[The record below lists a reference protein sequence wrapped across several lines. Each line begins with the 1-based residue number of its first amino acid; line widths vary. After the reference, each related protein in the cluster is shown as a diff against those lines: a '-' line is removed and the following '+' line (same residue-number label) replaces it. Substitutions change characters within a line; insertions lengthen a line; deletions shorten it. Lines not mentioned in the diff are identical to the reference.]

1 METIAGTAR
10 MPPDAAIAS
19 IDMAAKAGL
28 SKKRL
33 RQTVKAMEDAQE
45 EYKVRWQ
52 AIRDFQLPFIGE
64 FIDRGDTE
72 NRAKRRDTKIW
83 NSAAW
88 ESCQVF
94 AAGIMSGL
102 TPQNRRWFRLSFSD
116 RALSDDAEA
125 SRILDERMEILN
137 DVLDKSNF
145 YNAIHTAYLE
155 LPFGQAPLGVFPD
168 REHGVHFV
176 PYTIGSY
183 MLSASADGNVDVF
196 CRKRKMTAS
205 QLVEKFGEEVL
216 PEAIRREAKET
227 SGMKA
232 SHTVYWI
239 VQPNSKKAEDKPGR
253 IYLPYVSAYWLENSR
268 DDEWLYIGGF
278 NEWPVP
284 VGRYLITGTDTYG
297 KGPGWFAEGD
307 AKELQLLERDKMAL
321 VELTVKPV
329 ITADEETA
337 NRGISL
343 TPGDITIQ
351 AKGEQGGAK
360 PLFQVAAHIEQ
371 LEYTIE
377 KVENRIKRAYAADL
391 FLMMDQQTKQM
402 TAREVVERMQEKM
415 QQLGPVVQRMQFE
428 FLSKII
434 ERVYNIL
441 DRAGVFPPVED
452 EETLAAIAD
461 KEIRIEYISPLAQAQ
476 KMSGLV
482 NIEQALEFVGQIAQF
497 APEVLDKVNY
507 PEAVDRYIDMV
518 GAPAAIK
525 KSKEE
530 FQAIQEQ
537 KAEEAAK
544 AKELQQAAAVAQVAA
559 PAAQAARNFSDAAKD
574 GNPALAQ
581 LLGVNTLGLPAGG
594 ESNNG

>member
-1 METIAGTAR
+1 METIAGAAR
-10 MPPDAAIAS
+10 MPPGESRTMDMTARAA
-19 IDMAAKAGL
+19 L

-33 RQTVKAMEDAQE
+33 VEMVKAMEAMKE
-45 EYKVRWQ
+45 EYRPRWK
-52 AIRDFQLPFIGE
+52 AIREYQLPFIGE
-64 FIDRGDTE
+64 FPEDGDVD
-72 NRAKRRDTKIW
+72 NPGKRKDTKIW

-116 RALSDDAEA
+116 RSLADNAEA

-168 REHGVHFV
+168 REKGVYFV

-183 MLSASADGNVDVF
+183 MLSAGADGEVEVF
-196 CRKRKMTAS
+196 CQKRRLTAR
-205 QLVEKFGEEVL
+205 QLVEKFGEEAL

-227 SGMKA
+227 AGMKQ
-232 SHTVYWI
+232 SHAVYWL
-239 VQPNSKKAEDKPGR
+239 VQKNPNHEKKPGR
-253 IYLPYVSAYWLENSR
+253 IYLPYVSAYWLEKSQE
-268 DDEWLYIGGF
+268 DEWLYVGGF
-278 NEWPVP
+278 HEWPVP
-284 VGRYLITGTDTYG
+284 VGRFLVTGSDTYG

-307 AKELQLLERDKMAL
+307 AKELQMLEKDKLAL
-321 VELTVKPV
+321 VELSAKPAV
-329 ITADEETA
+329 TADEETA
-337 NRGISL
+337 KGGVSL
-343 TPGDITIQ
+343 TPGGLTIR
-351 AKGEQGGAK
+351 AQGDKTGVQ
-360 PLFQVAAHIEQ
+360 PLFQVAANLEQ
-371 LEYTIE
+371 VEYTIE
-377 KVENRIKRAYAADL
+377 KVERRIKRSYAADL
-391 FLMMDQQTKQM
+391 FLMMDAQERTM

-441 DRAGVFPPVED
+441 DRAGVFPQVED
-452 EETLAAIAD
+452 EETLAALSE

-507 PEAVDRYIDMV
+507 PEAVDRYVDMV

-525 KSKEE
+525 RSEEE
-530 FQAIQEQ
+530 FQAIQAK
-537 KAEEAAK
+537 KAEEAQK
-544 AKELQQAAAVAQVAA
+544 AQEMQQAAAMAQTAA
-559 PAAQAARNFSDAAKD
+559 PAAQAAKNISEAARD

-581 LLGVNTLGLPAGG
+581 LLGVNTMGLPLGGAGHG
-594 ESNNG
+594 

>member
-1 METIAGTAR
+1 METIAGSAR
-10 MPPDAAIAS
+10 TPPGAAVS
-19 IDMAAKAGL
+19 IDMAKKAGL

-33 RQTVKAMEDAQE
+33 RQTVKAMEEAQE
-45 EYKVRWQ
+45 EYKIRWQ
-52 AIRDFQLPFIGE
+52 AIREFQLPFIGE
-64 FIDRGDTE
+64 FIDRGETE

-83 NSAAW
+83 NGTAW

-168 REHGVHFV
+168 RNHGVKFV
-176 PYTIGSY
+176 SYTIGSY
-183 MLSASADGNVDVF
+183 MLSASADGEVDVF
-196 CRKRKMTAS
+196 CQKRKMTAR

-216 PEAIRREAKET
+216 SEAIRREAKET
-227 SGMKA
+227 AGMKA

-239 VQPNSKKAEDKPGR
+239 VQPNPKKEAEKAGR
-253 IYLPYVSAYWLENSR
+253 IYLPYLSAYWLENSR
-268 DDEWLYIGGF
+268 DDEWLYVGGF
-278 NEWPVP
+278 HEWPVP

-307 AKELQLLERDKMAL
+307 AKELQMLERDKLAL

-337 NRGISL
+337 NRGVSL
-343 TPGDITIQ
+343 EPGGLTIR
-351 AKGEQGGAK
+351 ADGERGGVE
-360 PLFQVAAHIEQ
+360 PLFQVAPHIEQ
-371 LEYTIE
+371 LDYTIE

-452 EETLAAIAD
+452 EETLSALSD

-476 KMSGLV
+476 KMSGLI

-507 PEAVDRYIDMV
+507 PEAVDRYVDMV

-525 KSKEE
+525 RSDEE
-530 FQAIQEQ
+530 FQALQEEKQ
-537 KAEEAAK
+537 AK
-544 AKELQQAAAVAQVAA
+544 MAQAQEMQQAAAMAETAA
-559 PAAQAARNFSDAAKD
+559 PAAQAAKNFNDATKD

-581 LLGVNTLGLPAGG
+581 LLGVNALGLPMGG
-594 ESNNG
+594 GGRHE

>member
-1 METIAGTAR
+1 
-10 MPPDAAIAS
+10 
-19 IDMAAKAGL
+19 
-28 SKKRL
+28 
-33 RQTVKAMEDAQE
+33 
-45 EYKVRWQ
+45 
-52 AIRDFQLPFIGE
+52 
-64 FIDRGDTE
+64 
-72 NRAKRRDTKIW
+72 
-83 NSAAW
+83 
-88 ESCQVF
+88 
-94 AAGIMSGL
+94 
-102 TPQNRRWFRLSFSD
+102 
-116 RALSDDAEA
+116 
-125 SRILDERMEILN
+125 
-137 DVLDKSNF
+137 
-145 YNAIHTAYLE
+145 
-155 LPFGQAPLGVFPD
+155 
-168 REHGVHFV
+168 
-176 PYTIGSY
+176 
-183 MLSASADGNVDVF
+183 
-196 CRKRKMTAS
+196 
-205 QLVEKFGEEVL
+205 
-216 PEAIRREAKET
+216 
-227 SGMKA
+227 
-232 SHTVYWI
+232 
-239 VQPNSKKAEDKPGR
+239 
-253 IYLPYVSAYWLENSR
+253 
-268 DDEWLYIGGF
+268 
-278 NEWPVP
+278 
-284 VGRYLITGTDTYG
+284 
-297 KGPGWFAEGD
+297 
-307 AKELQLLERDKMAL
+307 MAL